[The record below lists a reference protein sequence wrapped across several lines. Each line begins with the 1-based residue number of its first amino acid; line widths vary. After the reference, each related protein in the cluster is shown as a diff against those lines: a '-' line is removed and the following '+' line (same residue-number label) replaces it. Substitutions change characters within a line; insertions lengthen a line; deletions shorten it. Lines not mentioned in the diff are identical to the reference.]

1 MDNNKNIIKDI
12 IKQTLIEVSLNP
24 LNPYFGDNDPTKIVS
39 DKSGGAG
46 AAQARSEFLIKKS
59 NSLLSKLGIYDIE
72 NYMETQGI
80 FSTVRIQTYGK
91 PFGFSFTEK
100 NGGKY
105 SGKAEYNKSLS
116 QQYKTLVLDFTS
128 EEGEMKSILFSTES
142 LKRPYMDKSS
152 MLGNYKGNKNA
163 LLGLQIDGI
172 FDVKMKDS
180 GNVPKEEKGLG
191 LKTPEAKNEDKNCG
205 YTVGQEMMMLDG
217 KHKNGVFIVKKITE
231 NGLIIQRKG
240 NKGTAGLHPVKWK
253 SCEELNKHVKAG
265 PKNESIYIA
274 DDLILEKY
282 DFHNFPEESKGF
294 TKIKILKIGIPRLK
308 EEDRGRSKSKSNNKL
323 STKNFVK
330 VKGLITFN
338 DPADDS
344 FTNKT
349 LKSKISSGLLNGGY
363 FVRISEKSDSLIF
376 NTKSDGK
383 GDYFV
388 IMKDNISVKEDIR
401 HWDGDVKV
409 NKLALSNTTFQGS
422 DAIIKNLRIG

>member
-46 AAQARSEFLIKKS
+46 AAQARAEFLVKKS
-59 NSLLSKLGIYDIE
+59 DKVLSSLGIYDLE
-72 NYMETQGI
+72 HYMETQGI
-80 FSTVRIQTYGK
+80 FSTVRIKTYGK

-116 QQYKTLVLDFTS
+116 EQYKTLVLDFTS
-128 EEGEMKSILFSTES
+128 VEGEMKSILFSTES
-142 LKRPYMDKSS
+142 LKRPYMDKSN

-172 FDVKMKDS
+172 FDVKMKGA
-180 GNVPKEEKGLG
+180 GNVPKEDKGLG
-191 LKTPEAKNEDKNCG
+191 IKTPEAKNEDKNCG

-217 KHKNGVFIVKKITE
+217 KHKNGVFIVRKITE

-265 PKNESIYIA
+265 PKNESIQIA

-282 DFHNFPEESKGF
+282 DFHNFPEEAKGF

-308 EEDRGRSKSKSNNKL
+308 DNKKGGNKPTTKL

-330 VKGLITFN
+330 VKATIVFK

-344 FTNKT
+344 FTNTT
-349 LKSKISSGLLNGGY
+349 LKSKISSGLLNGSY

-376 NTKSDGK
+376 NTKPDGK
-383 GDYFV
+383 GEYFV
-388 IMKDNISVKEDIR
+388 VMKDNISIKEDPN

>member
-46 AAQARSEFLIKKS
+46 AAQARAEFLVKKS
-59 NSLLSKLGIYDIE
+59 DSLLSKMGIYDLE
-72 NYMETQGI
+72 RYMETQGL
-80 FSTVRIQTYGK
+80 FSIIRIKTYGN
-91 PFGFSFTEK
+91 PFGFSFIEK

-116 QQYKTLVLDFTS
+116 EQYKTLVLDFTS
-128 EEGEMKSILFSTES
+128 VEGEMKSILFSTES
-142 LKRPYMDKSS
+142 LKRPYMDKSN

-180 GNVPKEEKGLG
+180 GNVSNEDKGLG
-191 LKTPEAKNEDKNCG
+191 LKTPEAKNEDENCG

-217 KHKNGVFIVKKITE
+217 KYKDKVFIVRKITE
-231 NGLIIQRKG
+231 NGLIIQKKG

-265 PKNESIYIA
+265 PKNESVQIA

-282 DFHNFPEESKGF
+282 DFHNFPEEPKGF

-308 EEDRGRSKSKSNNKL
+308 DNKKGGNTTVKL
-323 STKNFVK
+323 STKNFVR
-330 VKGLITFN
+330 VKATIVFN

-349 LKSKISSGLLNGGY
+349 LKNKISDGLLNGDY

-376 NTKSDGK
+376 NTKPDGK

-388 IMKDNISVKEDIR
+388 VMKENISVKEDPK

-422 DAIIKNLRIG
+422 DAVIKNLRIG